1 MDLNDIIEERL
12 REDLHHLLPF
22 MLFKLGFFMLGFIGA
37 KDVDDGFI
45 LREDVRVL
53 ELLTEVDHVKSQLV
67 ISVVILGVFSQ

>member
-1 MDLNDIIEERL
+1 
-12 REDLHHLLPF
+12 
-22 MLFKLGFFMLGFIGA
+22 MLWFIGV

-53 ELLTEVDHVKSQLV
+53 ELLTEVNHVKSQLV